1 MQELIQT
8 HHLTFTYP
16 DSPQPALADINLTI
30 FRGQFVVI
38 AGATGS
44 GKTTLIN
51 HFKKNYCPM
60 GLDPAKF

>member
-30 FRGQFVVI
+30 FAVNLSSSPVQ
-38 AGATGS
+38 
-44 GKTTLIN
+44 
-51 HFKKNYCPM
+51 
-60 GLDPAKF
+60 PAVARPL